1 VRRTAGRSAVR
12 VRKGSTAALA
22 ALATLAATAAWVP
35 ASASPSADRGGS
47 AGGVEAPR
55 ARTHAPDDL
64 PNPLAEKQRETRKAA
79 IEKVL
84 RGEAT
89 VERRGKSD
97 VVRMAKGDFAQVSM
111 EKTDKIFT
119 ILTSFGDQTDPR
131 TGGTPGPVQNQIAEP
146 DRRQDNS
153 TIWAPDFSRD
163 YYLDL
168 LFSQDDESMSTF
180 YRAQSQGRY
189 TVAGDVS
196 DWVQLPF
203 NEARYGS
210 NEIAESDG
218 YWNYVKDTAKAWFD
232 DQIAQG
238 KTTAQVQEYL
248 AQFDAWDRYDFDGD
262 GNFDEADGY
271 IDHFQAVHAGEGEEA
286 GGGAQGGDAIWSHRW
301 YAFQGLNDGPDG
313 NPRGGVPL
321 GDTGYWIG
329 DYTTEPENGGLGVFA
344 HEYGHDLGL
353 PDLYDTAG
361 GDNSTG
367 FWSLMSSGSWLNK
380 GKDDIGT
387 SPGYMG
393 AWEKL
398 QLGWLDYEVVSPN
411 RASTTVLGPAE
422 LSTERPQAVVVPLP
436 KESVTTDYNDPFSG
450 SFEWWGGS
458 ADDLNR
464 ILRRTIDLTGKSSA
478 SISAKAWYDIEE
490 GFDFL
495 HAEVSTDGTHWEAVG
510 DPVDGTSEGEWV
522 DLSYD
527 LSAYA
532 GQSIQFRFRYTTD
545 GGVHLAGPMLD
556 DIAVTADGAQ
566 VFFDDVEG
574 GTNGWVG
581 NWTRFGGSVTEL
593 KGTYYIAE
601 NRQYIGY
608 DANLKTGPYS
618 FNRAISKP
626 NWVQRYP
633 YQNGLLIWYWNE
645 KQDNNNT
652 STHPGAGLILPVDAR
667 PGVIAYEDGSL
678 ANGRAHT
685 HDSTFGPEKTQPL
698 TLSKEVQAGNDVQVL
713 IADVPASK
721 AIRTFDD
728 SDPNAYWNPANPSK
742 SVKVAGYGVKITV
755 KSQSS
760 NGRQM
765 TVVVRP
771 A

>member
-1 VRRTAGRSAVR
+1 MRVRR
-12 VRKGSTAALA
+12 STAVATAATAAVA
-22 ALATLAATAAWVP
+22 ALATLAATAAGIP
-35 ASASPSADRGGS
+35 AVASPP
-47 AGGVEAPR
+47 AGDPAP
-55 ARTHAPDDL
+55 ARQHAPDDL
-64 PNPLAEKQRETRKAA
+64 PNPYAEKLRETRKAA

-84 RGEAT
+84 RGEAK
-89 VERRGKSD
+89 VERRGHSD
-97 VVRMAKGDFAQVSM
+97 VVRMAKGDYAQVSM

-119 ILTSFGDQTDPR
+119 ILTAFGDQTDPR
-131 TGGTPGPVQNQIAEP
+131 TGGSPGPVANEIAEP
-146 DRRQDNS
+146 DRRRDNTTS
-153 TIWAPDFSRD
+153 WAADFSRD

-168 LFSQDDESMSTF
+168 FFGQDGESMSTF

-196 DWVQLPF
+196 DWVQLPY

-210 NEIAESDG
+210 NEIAQSDG
-218 YWNYVKDTAKAWFD
+218 YWNYVKDTAKAWYD
-232 DQIAQG
+232 AEVAAG
-238 KTTAQVQEYL
+238 KSAAEIKEYL
-248 AQFDAWDRYDFDGD
+248 AQFDTWDRYDFDGD

-271 IDHFQAVHAGEGEEA
+271 VDHFQAVHAGEGEEA

-313 NPRGGVPL
+313 NPRGGVPI
-321 GDTGYWIG
+321 GDTGMWIG

-344 HEYGHDLGL
+344 HEFGHDLGL

-398 QLGWLDYEVVSPN
+398 QLGWLDYDVVSPD
-411 RASTTVLGPAE
+411 RASTTVLGPAA
-422 LSTERPQAVVVPLP
+422 LSTDKPQALVVPLP

-464 ILRRTIDLTGKSSA
+464 MLRRTIDLTGKSSA
-478 SISAKAWYDIEE
+478 SITAKAWYDIEE
-490 GFDFL
+490 GYDFL
-495 HAEVSTDGTHWEAVG
+495 RAEVSTDGTHWEGVG
-510 DPVDGTSEGEWV
+510 EPVDGTSDGEWV
-522 DLSYD
+522 DLTYD
-527 LSAYA
+527 LTPYA

-566 VFFDDVEG
+566 VFFDDVEA
-574 GTNGWVG
+574 GTNGWTG

-593 KGTYYIAE
+593 KGTYYLAE
-601 NRQYIGY
+601 NRQYIGF
-608 DANLKTGPYS
+608 DANLETGPYN

-626 NWVQRYP
+626 DWVQHYP
-633 YQNGLLIWYWNE
+633 YQNGLLVTYWNE
-645 KQDNNNT
+645 KQGDNNT
-652 STHPGAGLILPVDAR
+652 SRHPGEGLILPVDAR
-667 PGVIAYEDGSL
+667 PGLIAYEDGSL
-678 ANGRAHT
+678 ANGRAHSF
-685 HDSTFGPEKTQPL
+685 DATFGLEKTQPI
-698 TLSKEVQAGNDVQVL
+698 TLSKEVMAGNQVQVL

-728 SDPNAYWNPANPSK
+728 SDPNAYWNAANPSK
-742 SVKVAGYGVKITV
+742 SVKVAGYGVRIVVTK
-755 KSQSS
+755 QSA
-760 NGRQM
+760 NGRQL
-765 TVVVRP
+765 TVAVRP
-771 A
+771 AD

>member
-1 VRRTAGRSAVR
+1 MR
-12 VRKGSTAALA
+12 VRKGSTAAIA

-35 ASASPSADRGGS
+35 ASASPSAARGGS
-47 AGGVEAPR
+47 AGSEAPD

-64 PNPLAEKQRETRKAA
+64 PNPLADKQRETRKAA

-97 VVRMAKGDFAQVSM
+97 VVRMAKGDYAQVSM

-153 TIWAPDFSRD
+153 THWQPDFSRD
-163 YYLDL
+163 YFLDL
-168 LFSQDDESMSTF
+168 FFGQEGESMSTF

-210 NEIAESDG
+210 NEIAESDS
-218 YWNYVKDTAKAWFD
+218 YWNYVKDSAKAWFD

-238 KTTAQVQEYL
+238 KTSAQVKDYL

-313 NPRGGVPL
+313 NQRGGVPL
-321 GDTGYWIG
+321 GDTGLWIG

-344 HEYGHDLGL
+344 HEFGHDLTL

-367 FWSLMSSGSWLNK
+367 FWSLMSGGSWLNK
-380 GKDDIGT
+380 GKDEIGT

-411 RASTTVLGPAE
+411 RASTTVLGPSS
-422 LSTERPQAVVVPLP
+422 LSTDKPQALVVPLP

-450 SFEWWGGS
+450 AFEWWGGS

-464 ILRRTIDLTGKSSA
+464 MLRRTIDLTGKSTA
-478 SISAKAWYDIEE
+478 SITTKAWYDIEE
-490 GFDFL
+490 DFDFL
-495 HAEVSTDGTHWEAVG
+495 HAEVSTDGTHWEGVG
-510 DPVDGTSEGEWV
+510 TPVTGGSDGEWV
-522 DLSYD
+522 DLTYD
-527 LSAYA
+527 LTPYA
-532 GQSIQFRFRYTTD
+532 GQSIQFRFRYATD

-566 VFFDDVEG
+566 VFFDNVDG
-574 GTNGWVG
+574 GTNGWTG

-601 NRQYIGY
+601 NRQYIGF
-608 DANLKTGPYS
+608 DANLKPGPYS
-618 FNRAISKP
+618 FNRAVSKP
-626 NWVQRYP
+626 DWVQHYP
-633 YQNGLLIWYWNE
+633 YQNGLLITYWNE

-652 STHPGAGLILPVDAR
+652 SSHPGAGLILPVDAR

-678 ANGRAHT
+678 ANGRAHSF
-685 HDSTFGPEKTQPL
+685 DSTFGLEKTQPI
-698 TLSKEVQAGNDVQVL
+698 TLSKEVKVGNNVQVL
-713 IADVPASK
+713 IADVPVSK
-721 AIRTFDD
+721 AIRSFDD

-755 KSQSS
+755 TEQSS